1 MKLEDRHGSETPSQS
16 HGTYFDY
23 YEIGNLIGLPP
34 AWLGFNRSVDD
45 LMVDV

>member
-1 MKLEDRHGSETPSQS
+1 MVPETPSQS

-23 YEIGNLIGLPP
+23 YEIGNLIGFPP
-34 AWLGFNRSVDD
+34 AWLGFTRNVDD